1 MRRTAILLVL
11 FFAVAAFGDAV
22 IKPVGKLTK
31 VEPKTVC
38 MINEQAMGKDQIP
51 VEVEG
56 RTYYGCCEMCKKALS
71 TDAAKRVSFDPV
83 TGKQVDK
90 ATAVIAAQEDGR
102 VFYFES
108 DHRCAG
114 RRPRVL
120 FRERR
125 DAREVQC
132 GHHEIACCRRFS
144 CASSRRFSSASR

>member
-1 MRRTAILLVL
+1 MRKTAALLLALL
-11 FFAVAAFGDAV
+11 FTFAAFGEAV

-31 VEPKTVC
+31 VETKTVC

-51 VEVEG
+51 VEIEG

-71 TDAAKRVSFDPV
+71 TDAAKRVAFDPV

-108 DHRCAG
+108 DETLAKYNSG
-114 RRPRVL
+114 VTK
-120 FRERR
+120 
-125 DAREVQC
+125 
-132 GHHEIACCRRFS
+132 
-144 CASSRRFSSASR
+144 